1 MSHRLHPLDLISH
14 HQTIG
19 FDELPAVVDLTCQ
32 PLPCGDYERE
42 LGSLDLDD
50 DGGEWEPVVWPLWTV
65 ALCWAA
71 AGWIAG
77 FLLGLWRA
85 TW

>member
-1 MSHRLHPLDLISH
+1 MSRLRPLDLISH
-14 HQTIG
+14 YQTIG
-19 FDELPAVVDLTCQ
+19 FDELPAVVDLTDP

-50 DGGEWEPVVWPLWTV
+50 DGGTWEPVVMPVWLSALLVFSTGLMFGYV
-65 ALCWAA
+65 A
-71 AGWIAG
+71 
-77 FLLGLWRA
+77 GLWRA

>member
-1 MSHRLHPLDLISH
+1 MSRLHPLDLISH
-14 HQTIG
+14 YQTIG
-19 FDELPAVVDLTCQ
+19 FDELPSVVDLTDP

-50 DGGEWEPVVWPLWTV
+50 DGGEWEPVEMPVWFV
-65 ALCWAA
+65 AACWAC
-71 AGWIAG
+71 GGSLAG
-77 FLLGLWRA
+77 FVLGLWRA